1 MGGEGRVRY
10 RHLRRTVIAVLATI
24 AFVLLFGLLIR
35 AILEAE
41 PTRRM
46 AARWIE
52 RVAGG
57 YGAELEI
64 DDLHWGI
71 LPPGVRLRGVSFRA
85 AGMTAE
91 VDTLQADLG
100 RVWFARRTVELG
112 TVAASGVRL
121 SFDGLPRSSGDGRRP
136 LNIRVQHLELNDVV
150 FQGADLPG
158 GIALD
163 LEGIRAG
170 WVTENDVAQGYAE
183 VAGARVRIGRM
194 KPIDAAVRA
203 RFGLSD
209 DGLELQSYR
218 IEGDGFTLRGNGRV
232 AAGGAR
238 FEVGGTLDVGWLDG
252 FLGTRGLLSGAA
264 EVAVVLDTSA
274 EALLEAEVRAQHL
287 EAAGFPL
294 DDVEGRLA
302 LVGRSLHGTL
312 VRARFHGGVVQGDRI
327 ILPHAGNVS
336 SGIKRDGKME
346 FCAYNLGGFRD
357 HRRING
363 CCLVIRV
370 GS

>member
-10 RHLRRTVIAVLATI
+10 RHLRRTVIAVLATV

-46 AARWIE
+46 AVRWIE

-57 YGAELEI
+57 YGAKLEI

-71 LPPGVRLRGVSFRA
+71 LPPGVRLRGVSFEA
-85 AGMTAE
+85 AGITAE

-100 RVWFARRTVELG
+100 RVWFTRRTVELG

-121 SFDGLPRSSGDGRRP
+121 SLDGLPRLSGGSRRP
-136 LNIRVQHLELNDVV
+136 FKIRVRHLELDDVEFEGV
-150 FQGADLPG
+150 DLPG

-170 WVTENDVAQGYAE
+170 WVTENGVAQGFTE
-183 VAGARVRIGRM
+183 VAGARVQIGTM
-194 KPIDAAVRA
+194 EPIDAAIRA

-209 DGLELQSYR
+209 NGLDFQSYR

-232 AAGGAR
+232 WSIHDRLDAHRCWRTTTCRLRTGLAVGFLARTRRLASSRTAAATGAAAAR
-238 FEVGGTLDVGWLDG
+238 FGSR
-252 FLGTRGLLSGAA
+252 LGPRSTTR
-264 EVAVVLDTSA
+264 
-274 EALLEAEVRAQHL
+274 
-287 EAAGFPL
+287 
-294 DDVEGRLA
+294 
-302 LVGRSLHGTL
+302 
-312 VRARFHGGVVQGDRI
+312 
-327 ILPHAGNVS
+327 
-336 SGIKRDGKME
+336 
-346 FCAYNLGGFRD
+346 
-357 HRRING
+357 
-363 CCLVIRV
+363 
-370 GS
+370 